1 MQWTTREIK
10 FRNHTL
16 INKERPEMKNSKI
29 MMLAVAVMLCLAATT
44 MAQPPIERG
53 GPGGERG
60 RRGPGAE
67 RGGQDGGRR
76 GHGGAGRMMMPIMV
90 ALDADKDGAIS
101 AAEIANA
108 SKALAK
114 LDTNGDGQL
123 DEKEMRPEGGMRGGA
138 GRGTGGK
145 KGAGGREGRRGGEK
159 GGQRPA
165 RPSID
170 DEFELD

>member
-1 MQWTTREIK
+1 
-10 FRNHTL
+10 
-16 INKERPEMKNSKI
+16 MKNSKI
-29 MMLAVAVMLCLAATT
+29 MMFAIAVMLCLAATT
-44 MAQPPIERG
+44 MAQPPTERG
-53 GPGGERG
+53 ERGERG

-67 RGGQDGGRR
+67 RGGQDGVRR
-76 GHGGAGRMMMPIMV
+76 GPGGAGRMMMMPIMV
-90 ALDADKDGAIS
+90 ALDADKDGVIS

-114 LDTNGDGQL
+114 LDANGDGQL

-138 GRGTGGK
+138 GRGK
-145 KGAGGREGRRGGEK
+145 RGAGGREGRGGGEK
-159 GGQRPA
+159 GGQRPT